1 MLDKQNNPNVFALGL
16 KDACCKEPAC
26 CLLSGLGMPCGFT
39 ACWARKA
46 VLEKYAAGMD
56 DYVCCQGYVGDCCCI
71 KPATMCKGSAFGLC
85 CEGCC
90 CPALSLSIARLHMMD
105 AKQVQPDPCD
115 YKIICCSNALQC
127 LACLFSILAIFV
139 EQLREASEI
148 INCIADLFLCS
159 VGGCMGAQVHHEIK
173 LDADGVKH
181 HKPETAQG
189 APESLE
195 MKR

>member
-1 MLDKQNNPNVFALGL
+1 
-16 KDACCKEPAC
+16 
-26 CLLSGLGMPCGFT
+26 
-39 ACWARKA
+39 
-46 VLEKYAAGMD
+46 
-56 DYVCCQGYVGDCCCI
+56 
-71 KPATMCKGSAFGLC
+71 
-85 CEGCC
+85 
-90 CPALSLSIARLHMMD
+90 MD

-195 MKR
+195 MSARSRSRSRSRSGGTRRMRRVVAARCLLRARTAAAAAPRAGTEGKRSGQGMGGVITGAHIIGLGK